1 MKNEILEELKKIEE
15 ENNIKTIFAS
25 DMGNKILGL
34 FTVARK
40 IVKS

>member
-1 MKNEILEELKKIEE
+1 MENEILKELKKIEE
-15 ENNIKTIFAS
+15 ENNIKIIFAS